1 MPYEI
6 HVAIGNTVGGCMKQ
20 DGKTLMELMVVVA
33 IIGIVAAMSGP
44 NFLALNSRMQA
55 RCATEE
61 IASELRLAR
70 QLAITYRDRV
80 RVVFDFEQQVLE
92 AQFVNGATTHHVYRY
107 GDKGIVIEEP
117 STGPEILF
125 HPSGRSATATTVQL
139 RSKEGQIQKLTV
151 GITGRVSIL

>member
-1 MPYEI
+1 
-6 HVAIGNTVGGCMKQ
+6 MKQ
-20 DGKTLMELMVVVA
+20 EGRTLMELMMVVA
-33 IIGIVAAMSGP
+33 ITGIVATTAVP
-44 NFLALNSRMQA
+44 NFLALNSRTQA
-55 RCATEE
+55 HCATEE

-80 RVVFDFEQQVLE
+80 RVVFDFEQQALV

-117 STGPEILF
+117 SAGPEIIF
-125 HPSGRSATATTVQL
+125 HPSGRSATATTIQL
-139 RSKEGQIQKLTV
+139 RSKEGQVQKLTV